1 MIMFL
6 SPRKTPLT
14 KEKEAAAA
22 ASKAVRT
29 IETRAT
35 APAEG

>member
-1 MIMFL
+1 
-6 SPRKTPLT
+6 

-29 IETRAT
+29 IETPRQAQN
-35 APAEG
+35 AAGASAADG